1 MFKINLLPKEV
12 LEKRRYEDWYPRVF
26 LIAAVALV
34 LVIALYALFAFQAN
48 SMRGELQSIR
58 EDSQQYQQTA
68 EKLSIF
74 EKKETQLKQREIVA
88 QAALA
93 GRVNVGEVANDISL
107 VLPDEV
113 WLESLT
119 INQDTGLILAG
130 NTPRS
135 AGQSTDVA
143 YKSVAKALVRLSELP
158 GLYDVWLDSAANVQW
173 SKWAATG
180 GTSTSSGTGTG
191 TGTGNVN
198 VVTFEASGKVVRPPG
213 AGDAT
218 STPTAGASQSTA
230 PSAAAQG
237 AVNSANTGS
246 TQ

>member
-12 LEKRRYEDWYPRVF
+12 LERRRYEDWYPRVF

-48 SMRGELQSIR
+48 AMRGELQSVQ
-58 EDSQQYQQTA
+58 EDSQLYQQSA

-74 EKKETQLKQREIVA
+74 EKKETQLQQREVVA

-119 INQDTGLILAG
+119 INQETGLILAG

-135 AGQSTDVA
+135 AGQSADVA
-143 YKSVAKALVRLSELP
+143 YKSVAKTLVRLSELP
-158 GLYDVWLDSAANVQW
+158 GLYDVWLDSAANAQW
-173 SKWAATG
+173 SRWATTG
-180 GTSTSSGTGTG
+180 DVSPTAGGTGT
-191 TGTGNVN
+191 TNLNVN
-198 VVTFEASGKVVRPPG
+198 VVTFEASGKVLRPAG
-213 AGDAT
+213 AGDA
-218 STPTAGASQSTA
+218 SGTPTASTSQGSA
-230 PSAAAQG
+230 PSAAARG
-237 AVNSANTGS
+237 AVKSANTGS

>member
-12 LEKRRYEDWYPRVF
+12 LERRRYEDWYPRVF
-26 LIAAVALV
+26 LIAAVAL
-34 LVIALYALFAFQAN
+34 LMVIALYALFAFQAN
-48 SMRGELQSIR
+48 SMRGELQSIKD
-58 EDSQQYQQTA
+58 DSQLYQQSA

-74 EKKETQLKQREIVA
+74 QKKETQLQQREVVA
-88 QAALA
+88 QTALA

-119 INQDTGLILAG
+119 IHQDTGLIIAG

-143 YKSVAKALVRLSELP
+143 YKSVAKTLVRLSELP
-158 GLYDVWLDSAANVQW
+158 GLYDVWLASAANAQW
-173 SKWAATG
+173 SKWATTG
-180 GTSTSSGTGTG
+180 DSAAPAGTAGDL
-191 TGTGNVN
+191 NVN
-198 VVTFEASGKVVRPPG
+198 VVTFEASGKVVRPAGASNAPG
-213 AGDAT
+213 
-218 STPTAGASQSTA
+218 TAGAGASPGNT
-230 PSAAAQG
+230 PSAAAKD

>member
-12 LEKRRYEDWYPRVF
+12 LERRRYEDWYPRVF
-26 LIAAVALV
+26 LIAAIALLV
-34 LVIALYALFAFQAN
+34 VIALYALFAFQAN
-48 SMRGELQSIR
+48 SMRSDLQSTR
-58 EDSQQYQQTA
+58 DDAERYRQSA

-74 EKKETQLKQREIVA
+74 QNKETQLQQREVVA
-88 QAALA
+88 KTALA

-119 INQDTGLILAG
+119 IHQDTGLILAG

-143 YKSVAKALVRLSELP
+143 YKSVAKTLVRLSELP
-158 GLYDVWLDSAANVQW
+158 GLYDVWLDSAANAQW
-173 SKWAATG
+173 SKWALNTDTEGPG
-180 GTSTSSGTGTG
+180 GTAPAANL
-191 TGTGNVN
+191 NVN
-198 VVTFEASGKVVRPPG
+198 VVTFEATGKVVRPPG
-213 AGDAT
+213 AVSAT
-218 STPTAGASQSTA
+218 GTPGAGAGQGGA

-237 AVNSANTGS
+237 AVNSVNTGP

>member
-48 SMRGELQSIR
+48 SMRSELQSTR
-58 EDSQQYQQTA
+58 EESERYKQSA

-74 EKKETQLKQREIVA
+74 QKKETQLQEREVVA

-93 GRVNVGEVANDISL
+93 GRVNVGEVVNDVSL

-119 INQDTGLILAG
+119 ISQDKGLILAG

-158 GLYDVWLDSAANVQW
+158 GLYDVWLDSATNAQW
-173 SKWAATG
+173 SKWAAVSGSATAG
-180 GTSTSSGTGTG
+180 GGGNI
-191 TGTGNVN
+191 NVN

-213 AGDAT
+213 AHTAT

-230 PSAAAQG
+230 PSAAARA
-237 AVNSANTGS
+237 AVKSANTGS

>member
-12 LEKRRYEDWYPRVF
+12 LERRRYEDWYPRVF
-26 LIAAVALV
+26 LIAAVAL
-34 LVIALYALFAFQAN
+34 LMVIALYALFAFQAN
-48 SMRGELQSIR
+48 AMRGELQSSR
-58 EDSQQYQQTA
+58 DVSEGYRQSA

-74 EKKETQLKQREIVA
+74 QKKETQLQERVVVA

-119 INQDTGLILAG
+119 IHQDTGLVLAG

-143 YKSVAKALVRLSELP
+143 YKSVAKTLVRLSELP
-158 GLYDVWLDSAANVQW
+158 GLYDVWLDSAANAQW
-173 SKWAATG
+173 SKWALAADAAPGG
-180 GTSTSSGTGTG
+180 GTAAAELG
-191 TGTGNVN
+191 VN

-213 AGDAT
+213 AASAT
-218 STPTAGASQSTA
+218 STPGASASQGGGA
-230 PSAAAQG
+230 PSAAAQN
-237 AVNSANTGS
+237 AVNSANTGQ